1 MSQVN
6 SLLIISIL
14 LMISISTSLAQSN
27 SQGGKFSNQNQ
38 NIENMNWTALT
49 NKSVVNTTRITTD
62 TEKALVESSIFVRA
76 LVNATNSTMD
86 KLSIGYDGGT
96 HKGITTRQLSGASR
110 LYKKCVPSVVLLISI
125 NATSLGSGI
134 IVNKSGEIVTNW
146 HVVEG
151 QEKMLVWFFQP
162 GITDIKDLDKDNY
175 AIADVIA
182 FDQSRDLAMLR
193 LSGDN
198 KQDWAKKLSP
208 VSFGRDYQLEVAQ
221 DVFAIGRPEML
232 AWSFTYGVISQL
244 RKNYNWT
251 YSAEIELEADVI
263 QTQTPS
269 NPGNSGGPLFDDRGK
284 LIGINSFGSP
294 GSDGLNFAISVDEVK
309 SFVSEARA
317 GKHEAVIVPSTP
329 STGVAENSYPVD
341 SNDNGIIDKVYID
354 LNGDGIYDLML
365 VDENEDNEPD
375 FIIGDLN
382 NDEITDFMV
391 YDKDGNGSF
400 EYFIM
405 DTDYDGVYDTAGVDT
420 DGDLEPDVLFA
431 YSEE

>member
-38 NIENMNWTALT
+38 DRENMNWTALT

-76 LVNATNSTMD
+76 LVNATNSTME
-86 KLSIGYDGGT
+86 KMSIGYNGGT
-96 HKGITTRQLSGASR
+96 LKGITTRQLSGASK

-182 FDQSRDLAMLR
+182 LDQSRDLAMLR
-193 LSGDN
+193 LRGPPANITQFPLDLQQRYIFVEFPSVRLTEIQNNERRYIFVTLQIPTLLAQMKMPGDT
-198 KQDWAKKLSP
+198 WP
-208 VSFGRDYQLEVAQ
+208 
-221 DVFAIGRPEML
+221 RPL
-232 AWSFTYGVISQL
+232 
-244 RKNYNWT
+244 K
-251 YSAEIELEADVI
+251 
-263 QTQTPS
+263 
-269 NPGNSGGPLFDDRGK
+269 
-284 LIGINSFGSP
+284 
-294 GSDGLNFAISVDEVK
+294 
-309 SFVSEARA
+309 
-317 GKHEAVIVPSTP
+317 
-329 STGVAENSYPVD
+329 
-341 SNDNGIIDKVYID
+341 
-354 LNGDGIYDLML
+354 
-365 VDENEDNEPD
+365 
-375 FIIGDLN
+375 
-382 NDEITDFMV
+382 
-391 YDKDGNGSF
+391 
-400 EYFIM
+400 
-405 DTDYDGVYDTAGVDT
+405 DTA
-420 DGDLEPDVLFA
+420 
-431 YSEE
+431 EES